1 MATRGQGK
9 PAAALASGRLQ
20 AELMEQG
27 VLTCLQ
33 GPPRQDAGWG
43 WEPGPTAC

>member
-9 PAAALASGRLQ
+9 PAAALASGLFQ

-27 VLTCLQ
+27 VVPASKALLSRT
-33 GPPRQDAGWG
+33 
-43 WEPGPTAC
+43 